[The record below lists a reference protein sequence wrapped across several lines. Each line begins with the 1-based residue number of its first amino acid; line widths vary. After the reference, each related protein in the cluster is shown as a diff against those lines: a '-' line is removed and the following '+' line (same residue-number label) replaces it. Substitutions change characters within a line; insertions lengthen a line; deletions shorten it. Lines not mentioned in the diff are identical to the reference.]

1 MEQQQNHHGLL
12 IAAAI
17 LLGMG
22 LAGLFDGVVLHKILQ
37 WHHMLSSVRPPTN
50 ATNVNLNDVWDGIFL
65 TGTYAVLGVGL
76 VLLGLASQRVNIMDS
91 SKIFGGCLA
100 IGFGSFNL
108 VEGLIDHQLL
118 GIHHVKSGPNELAWD
133 MGFLAISAVLVAIG
147 WIVLRSQVRDVKTS

>member
-50 ATNVNLNDVWDGIFL
+50 ATNVDLNDVWDGIFL

-91 SKIFGGCLA
+91 SKVFGGCLA

>member
-50 ATNVNLNDVWDGIFL
+50 ATNVDLNDIWDGIFL